1 MLLKGR
7 SESEELLTF
16 RFLNMRMEL
25 TEKEK
30 MKYLNLEKGYEG
42 EKKFD
47 LLSERLQEER
57 YLINDLLFEVNSS
70 YSQIDSFIISQ
81 GVIHLLDIKNYYG
94 DCYLESDKLYAVTT
108 GREYK
113 NPIIQLNRSAT
124 LFRQLLQTHK
134 LNYLV
139 VPYVIFIN
147 PEFTLYQAPMN
158 QPIILPTQ
166 VNRFLNDINK
176 IPLN

>member
-7 SESEELLTF
+7 SESEELLKY
-16 RFLNMRMEL
+16 RYLNMRMEL

-30 MKYLNLEKGYEG
+30 FKYLNLEKGYEG

-47 LLSERLQEER
+47 LLAERLQEDR
-57 YLINDLLFEVNSS
+57 YLINDLLLEVNNS
-70 YSQIDSFIISQ
+70 YSQIDGFIISQ
-81 GVIHLLDIKNYYG
+81 SVIHLLDVKNYYG
-94 DCYLESDKLYAVTT
+94 DYYLESDKLYSVTT
-108 GREYK
+108 GRECK

-124 LFRQLLQTHK
+124 LFRQLLQNHK

-139 VPYVIFIN
+139 DPYVIFIN
-147 PEFTLYQAPMN
+147 PEFTLYHTPMN

-166 VNRFLNDINK
+166 VNRFLNDLNK
-176 IPLN
+176 YPLN